1 MRTRMSSF
9 CTLAVLAV
17 FMLGGPRISSAQQ
30 VVKFGEGQTL
40 TISGFISATMFYDHG
55 LFGNFGQGQN
65 AEYAAAPT
73 GATGQPTTDKS
84 IFDGDVRNTRINF
97 TFNSTPV
104 LGKWSPRATLEADFF
119 GTFTS
124 APPFGDEQP
133 QFRVR
138 FAFVDLSNGRT
149 TLRIGQFWSPMF
161 GEVPVSVTHLA
172 FPLGY
177 GATGMVGW
185 RFPGVFLYQDLSAAG
200 APLTVQ
206 LQLAAMKGSG
216 PPATLRDTAPTVNV
230 GNGEASGLPQF
241 EARLNFAK
249 KTPSLSWSAYVV
261 GHLDWKDTT
270 GTGRDTTNTG
280 AQDSN
285 MSAWGIEAGANI
297 QPGKFTLH
305 GNFYYGKALGQQFAH
320 ITQHTQ
326 GHGDIRGWGAWAQA
340 GYDFTPH
347 WSLWAYAGMDQPD
360 VQRFAQDNPTAGAL
374 ARQLNH
380 DYDAL
385 LRFRAGRYAV
395 GLEYFRSV
403 TRYNT
408 GPASADQVALSVLYT
423 L

>member
-17 FMLGGPRISSAQQ
+17 FMLGGPRASSAQQ

-185 RFPGVFLYQDLSAAG
+185 RFPGVFLYHDLTTG
-200 APLTVQ
+200 KPVNVQ
-206 LQLAAMKGSG
+206 LQLAVLKGSG
-216 PPATLRDTAPTVNV
+216 PVVAGRDAALGI

-249 KTPSLSWSAYVV
+249 KSAKLSWSGYVV

-270 GTGRDTTNTG
+270 GTGVAG
-280 AQDSN
+280 SN
-285 MSAWGIEAGANI
+285 MTAWGFEAGANI
-297 QPGKFTLH
+297 APSKLTLH
-305 GNFYYGKALGQQFAH
+305 GNFYYGKALGQHFAH
-320 ITQHTQ
+320 IEQQ
-326 GHGDIRGWGAWAQA
+326 GNIRGWGAWAQA
-340 GYDFTPH
+340 GYDFDPH
-347 WSLWAYAGMDQPD
+347 WSLWAHYGMDQPD
-360 VQRFAQDNPTAGAL
+360 AARFTRETGGTL
-374 ARQLNH
+374 TRQLSH
-380 DYDAL
+380 VGDAL
-385 LRFRAGRYAV
+385 LRYRTGRYAL
-395 GLEYFRSV
+395 GLEWFRSAA
-403 TRYNT
+403 RYNT
-408 GPASADQVALSVLYT
+408 GPVSADQVALSVLYT